1 VDLAEAVLAAGQYA
15 YGAHVEGSA
24 ERALF
29 ADRLKSAEAVVHSQD
44 NAEHDLLDSDQYYQ
58 FEGGLSAAVETLS
71 GTRPAAYHLD
81 TSRPETPKVRTLE
94 EEVARVMRARV
105 VNPKWIGAMMRH
117 GYRGAFEIVATVDF
131 MFGFAATTGAVKSH
145 HFDLAFAAFVEDDA
159 TREFLEAANLFGFE
173 ELLARFA
180 EARERGF
187 WTPRSNSAS
196 AYLDR
201 GPQI

>member
-1 VDLAEAVLAAGQYA
+1 
-15 YGAHVEGSA
+15 
-24 ERALF
+24 
-29 ADRLKSAEAVVHSQD
+29 
-44 NAEHDLLDSDQYYQ
+44 
-58 FEGGLSAAVETLS
+58 
-71 GTRPAAYHLD
+71 
-81 TSRPETPKVRTLE
+81 
-94 EEVARVMRARV
+94 MRARV